1 MFLVYIDMFKYC
13 VWYVFNNKFNSII
26 RRNATLFGTQSFPAH
41 ITIASGLTL
50 PQARLVAKRYQDMKP
65 QFVAYGSAIQT
76 HARVPFEMTYTDFFA
91 IEQRLKVNGI
101 ESDVHVS
108 LAYKDTP
115 FSSMDIA
122 VANMGIPSHIDSR
135 DLRVCVADCRLLP
148 NRWTIM
154 AC

>member
-1 MFLVYIDMFKYC
+1 MFSDYIDMFKYC

-65 QFVAYGSAIQT
+65 QFISYGAAIQKHT
-76 HARVPFEMTYTDFFA
+76 RVPYEMTYVDFYA
-91 IEQRLKVNGI
+91 IEQRVKVNGF
-101 ESDVHVS
+101 ESDVHIS
-108 LAYKDTP
+108 LAYKDKP

-135 DLRVCVADCRLLP
+135 DLSVRIADCNLFP
-148 NRWTIM
+148 NRWTLI